1 MANPREWLINGSV
14 GQAGGNSYAMTV
26 TADTSV
32 QVTFKTYYAS
42 WSAAR
47 GLTGGVL
54 EDFDHDGVS
63 NLLEM
68 AFGTDPKVANA
79 GVIALNGAGITQ
91 RGSQTMWLQNIAN
104 GVDRRALYGRRKD
117 YVASGL
123 TYTVQF
129 SGDLVSWTDSTAT
142 PAVVAGDAEID
153 AVTVPY
159 PLFVNGRKA
168 RFFRVQVTIP

>member
-1 MANPREWLINGSV
+1 MYTVSANPASNTSGSV
-14 GQAGGNSYAMTV
+14 SGGGV
-26 TADTSV
+26 
-32 QVTFKTYYAS
+32 YAS
-42 WSAAR
+42 G
-47 GLTGGVL
+47 GLV
-54 EDFDHDGVS
+54 
-63 NLLEM
+63 
-68 AFGTDPKVANA
+68 PIVATPA
-79 GVIALNGAGITQ
+79 ISLNGATIIQ
-91 RGSQTMWLQNIAN
+91 RGRPALWLQNIAN
-104 GVDRRALYGRRKD
+104 GVARRALYGRRKD